1 MNFKTIITFFLYL
14 LSNIAPNYNNYVLWL
29 RRFKCFEKVK
39 ILSSNELLFL
49 DTTLQIINRYI
60 SHS

>member
-1 MNFKTIITFFLYL
+1 MNCITIISFFIYL

-39 ILSSNELLFL
+39 FLSSNELLFL
-49 DTTLQIINRYI
+49 DTTLQIIYSYI
-60 SHS
+60 SNS

>member
-1 MNFKTIITFFLYL
+1 MNYKTIISFFIYL

-29 RRFKCFEKVK
+29 RRFKRFKKVK
-39 ILSSNELLFL
+39 FLSSNELLFVNI
-49 DTTLQIINRYI
+49 TLQIINHYI